1 MRGMVLEPSL
11 LTESGAE
18 VQSSNLR
25 NDQEREKMKI
35 DYQETSKDLATRIN
49 IHEKF
54 GGRDIDQWMLE
65 ILKPS
70 RGSQILDVGCGAGKQ
85 LRAFYDFL
93 DGECDIRGG
102 DVSEELLKQ
111 AQKLNLELGEP
122 FTLVDLDFNKRF
134 SFEDHSFDLVSCCF
148 AIYYA
153 QDIPFT
159 LAEMYRVLKQ
169 DGRLFTTGPLP
180 ENKQVFYEI
189 IKEATGKSIPPMPGS
204 SRYDSEI
211 LSAMRS
217 RFSDVQVHVFENPL
231 TFDEVQ
237 PFLEYTRASL
247 SEDRKL
253 WSGLFQGKE
262 EFENVMSKIGEVA
275 EKHYE
280 VQGGKLVMTKVV
292 GGFIATK

>member
-1 MRGMVLEPSL
+1 MVLEPNL
-11 LTESGAE
+11 LTENGAE

-25 NDQEREKMKI
+25 DDQEREKMKI

-54 GGRDIDQWMLE
+54 GGRDIDHWMID

-70 RGSQILDVGCGAGKQ
+70 KGSNILDVGCGAGKQ
-85 LRAFYDFL
+85 LRAFYDYL
-93 DGECDIRGG
+93 DGECDITGG
-102 DVSEELLKQ
+102 DVSDELLKQ
-111 AQKLNLELGEP
+111 AQKVNLELGEP

-134 SFEDHSFDLVSCCF
+134 SFEDNSFDLVSCCF

-159 LAEMYRVLKQ
+159 ITEMHRVLKQ
-169 DGRLFTTGPLP
+169 GGRLFTTGPLP

-189 IKEATGKSIPPMPGS
+189 IKEATGKPIPPMPGS

-211 LSAMRS
+211 LSAIRS
-217 RFSDVQVHVFENPL
+217 QFSNVQVQVFENPL

-237 PFLEYTRASL
+237 PFLDYTRASL
-247 SEDRKL
+247 SEDRRL

-262 EFENVMSKIGEVA
+262 EFESVMSKIAEVA

-280 VQGGKLVMTKVV
+280 AKGGKLVMTKVV